1 MQTNEASLVGTTLRN
16 KYYINEV
23 LGADIQG
30 GQGKIYLAKDTTA
43 SIEKRYIVKQFSPNY
58 QETSLLEVGKRLFE
72 QEAKILQKL
81 GSHSQIPQI
90 LDYFEENKQF
100 FLVQEW
106 INGQNLNQELNSK
119 QRLTESETIALLK
132 DVLGVLSFV
141 HQNDCIHRDIK
152 PANLIRNI
160 YDRKIFIIDF
170 GAVKEKIRPENIDQ
184 DGNSTRTI
192 VIKTEGYTPNEQLRG
207 TPEFSSDIYALGMLA
222 IQALTGIHPAQL
234 QLDDHYNPLWHHHIS
249 TGVQNFNPNLLAFID
264 RMVRGHHKERYQT
277 AAQVIEDLEQ
287 IHVKERGGDDSTV
300 TDSVLPWIVL
310 GLFISL
316 SAIFAG
322 ILFLSNKPQYAAYD
336 NSDYAIELERP
347 ENWSI
352 QEEDDLF
359 EPGFILLAPDENN
372 QDNFRE
378 RVKVYIE
385 NLSKPLSINEYTEQ
399 ALREI
404 KKSNTIIEQPQDIS
418 FANREG
424 RKIIYTGQD
433 GMKRMEVWT
442 IKNQKAYIAT
452 YTAEPDKFDKFS
464 KQAEKIIESIKIK
477 I

>member
-207 TPEFSSDIYALGMLA
+207 TPEFSSDIYALGMVA

-234 QLDDHYNPLWHHHIS
+234 QLDDHYNPLWHHHIP
-249 TGVQNFNPNLLAFID
+249 TGVQSFNPNLLAFID